1 MATSPVL
8 AYLHG
13 VGGVRPGWSQHLLVD
28 PSVRDMRIVAPSY
41 SSILSGGLSPD
52 ASEDGNEDD
61 KDVIDEW
68 AVSKATMPDEE
79 QRVAYLQRQ
88 RALAARVA
96 GFAGVATPASAWP
109 AMLPRPNRWPIG
121 EILDSP
127 ARFIGGLDQARRY
140 LREPVLRR
148 RVLDQVRAHLEPV
161 FADTS
166 GPVVVIGHSLG
177 ALVALDVLAE
187 TDQSIDLLVTLG
199 APLSHP
205 DISERLVDRGINLAK
220 LGGWL
225 NVVHLLDPVPTGRG
239 AQDFFPAA
247 TDVFLPMFESAGGL
261 GGLVRS
267 VGRAATAHLDSTY
280 LSHDVVRATICD
292 ALAGPPQRPA

>member
-1 MATSPVL
+1 MSTSPVL

-13 VGGVRPGWSQHLLVD
+13 VGGVRPGWSQPLLVD
-28 PSVRDMRIVAPSY
+28 PSIPDLRIVAPSY
-41 SSILSGGLSPD
+41 SAILSGADRLDEAGES
-52 ASEDGNEDD
+52 DGSG
-61 KDVIDEW
+61 DVIDGQVVTR
-68 AVSKATMPDEE
+68 AVVPDEQE
-79 QRVAYLQRQ
+79 RAAYLRRQ
-88 RALAARVA
+88 QALAARVA
-96 GFAGVATPASAWP
+96 NCPGVVPAGSAWP
-109 AMLPRPNRWPIG
+109 ALLPRPNRWPIVD
-121 EILDSP
+121 ILDSP

-140 LREPVLRR
+140 LREPSLRR
-148 RVLDQVRAHLEPV
+148 RVLDQVRSHLEPL
-161 FADTS
+161 FAQTS

-205 DISERLVDRGINLAK
+205 DISERLVGRGINLAM

-247 TDVFLPMFESAGGL
+247 TDVFLPMFDAAEGL
-261 GGLVRS
+261 GGWARS
-267 VGRAATAHLDSTY
+267 LGRAATAHLDSTY
-280 LSHDVVRATICD
+280 LSHDVVRTLIAD
-292 ALAGPPQRPA
+292 ALAGPPRQSN